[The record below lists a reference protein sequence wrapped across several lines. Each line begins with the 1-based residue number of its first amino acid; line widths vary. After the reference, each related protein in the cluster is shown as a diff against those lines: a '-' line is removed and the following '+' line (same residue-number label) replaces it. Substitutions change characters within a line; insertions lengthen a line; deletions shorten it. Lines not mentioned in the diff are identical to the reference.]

1 MSDCTANEV
10 TVPVPRRSYLSDFK
24 AFMLFLVRRLRLV
37 LILALVGTALP
48 AQAEWRRAQT
58 DRFIVYSEG
67 SEADLRE
74 RVILLHR
81 FDRLVRS
88 PFGLSDTPPVRPLTV
103 FMLSGRDGMEA
114 IYPDVPENI
123 GGWYSATQ
131 HGIYAALNRRSQGN
145 SLLHEYVHHLTLQN
159 FPAATPAWF
168 TEGVAMFYATARI
181 DDRETRVGYRDEGR
195 AAVLAYL
202 PWIPMDRLLSRRA
215 LSGTPQQIAAFYGQS
230 WLLTH
235 YLLSDP
241 MRRQQLVAYL
251 KAVSE
256 GVPPMEAVQ
265 PTFGMTPAELEQALR
280 RYRSSSVPY
289 AVYPTPTSDAVDI
302 RIETLPPSA
311 DALFPLSIRLNYAQR
326 GTDGPQ
332 VLARARAAAERWPE
346 DRLARMTLAKAEV
359 AWGTAEAAEAAL
371 TTVLAADPG
380 DVEALRWMARMRMT
394 AAQAL
399 RDEAG
404 GREQADT
411 LNRQARAFLSRALVA
426 DPDDYR
432 LYLALGRSRRTAP
445 DYPTDNDLNIWTRAI
460 ELAPQVTAIRGEAS
474 EVFARAGQ
482 IDTAIALLLPLANDP
497 HGGAMAA
504 RARANIQALRPDAE
518 APDEPEVVAPEGSED
533 APAPPEPVAPEPD
546 AG

>member
-1 MSDCTANEV
+1 MKIQPIATLAAA
-10 TVPVPRRSYLSDFK
+10 LAA
-24 AFMLFLVRRLRLV
+24 AFL
-37 LILALVGTALP
+37 LAAP
-48 AQAEWRRAQT
+48 MAQAETAKKSDKAT
-58 DRFIVYSEG
+58 
-67 SEADLRE
+67 ADK
-74 RVILLHR
+74 
-81 FDRLVRS
+81 
-88 PFGLSDTPPVRPLTV
+88 PK
-103 FMLSGRDGMEA
+103 
-114 IYPDVPENI
+114 
-123 GGWYSATQ
+123 ATK
-131 HGIYAALNRRSQGN
+131 
-145 SLLHEYVHHLTLQN
+145 
-159 FPAATPAWF
+159 PAASKTAAAKADKPAVKKKAEKPAVSASR
-168 TEGVAMFYATARI
+168 TSLKS
-181 DDRETRVGYRDEGR
+181 
-195 AAVLAYL
+195 AAVNV
-202 PWIPMDRLLSRRA
+202 
-215 LSGTPQQIAAFYGQS
+215 AAGIQ
-230 WLLTH
+230 
-235 YLLSDP
+235 
-241 MRRQQLVAYL
+241 A
-251 KAVSE
+251 A
-256 GVPPMEAVQ
+256 EAA
-265 PTFGMTPAELEQALR
+265 MTPAELEQALR
-280 RYRSSSVPY
+280 RYRSGTMPY
-289 AVYPTPTSDAVDI
+289 AVYPTPASDAIDI

-332 VLARARAAAERWPE
+332 LLARVRAAAERWPD

-359 AWGTAEAAEAAL
+359 AWGTTEAAEAAL
-371 TTVLAADPG
+371 TAVLAADPV